1 MLGQKKQ
8 PICPSNARDNYAF
21 VDVEFVYKY

>member
-1 MLGQKKQ
+1 MPGQKKQ
-8 PICPSNARDNYAF
+8 PNCPSNARDNYVF